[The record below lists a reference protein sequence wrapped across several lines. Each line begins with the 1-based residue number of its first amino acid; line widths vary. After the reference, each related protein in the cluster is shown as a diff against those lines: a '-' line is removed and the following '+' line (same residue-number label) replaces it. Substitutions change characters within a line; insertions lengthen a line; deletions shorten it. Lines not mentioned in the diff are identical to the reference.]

1 MRNLLNKAWLVV
13 LVIALLLGKGYTTT
27 YAAEGES
34 VITEDSQ
41 QENEESSETTDENED
56 EETPSKADIII
67 SDVVYPSDSFVQ
79 GSSTTLGG
87 TVSSEAKLTSVVVSI
102 SSLDGTMVYS
112 SYTVNPDDYF
122 YSIDANVTKGLQI
135 NNLSVGTYKY
145 TITASNE
152 DDVTKEVASKQFTV
166 IEKADITIK
175 DASYPPSK
183 LAFGKSVTLKG
194 TVSSKAVLTSVN
206 MKIVSQ
212 DGKKSYYSYTVKPNK
227 TSFAINS
234 TVNQKLKFQSL
245 PLGKFK
251 YIITAT
257 NADGRTKEVVSR
269 NFEVTGKKSTLK
281 QSAKLSSTTIYK
293 GKNSTL
299 SGKIT
304 SNYKISTVT
313 FEVLNTKYKTTVKPN
328 KTSYTI
334 SNTVSKSLKFNQL
347 PKGTY
352 SVKITATDIS
362 GKTITKTLKLKVIRY
377 DAITYKIKGI
387 KQRTYSD
394 CALASMATC
403 EYNNETRG
411 VGKLGK
417 ALINAKDP
425 YLTMKKRNG
434 NSTYGIWSN
443 IGYTKTTS
451 TSVTAL
457 YNALKKGPVIVH
469 KQNGSRTHF
478 SVVYAYTGSDNKL
491 SLSNF
496 KVYEVTNGKTMS
508 MTAWLGKKTSSNING
523 PGRFDCMVI
532 KK

>member
-1 MRNLLNKAWLVV
+1 MKTILNKAWLAA
-13 LVIALLLGKGYTTT
+13 LVFALLLGKNHTII
-27 YAAEGES
+27 YAAGDES
-34 VITEDSQ
+34 IITEDSLE
-41 QENEESSETTDENED
+41 QEDKEELENKDDELPD
-56 EETPSKADIII
+56 KADIVF
-67 SDVVYPSDSFVQ
+67 SDLVYPPDSMIQ
-79 GSSTTLGG
+79 GSTTALGG
-87 TVSSEAKLTSVVVSI
+87 SISSEALLTSVVISI
-102 SSLDGTMVYS
+102 SSVDGETIYS
-112 SYTVNPDDYF
+112 SYTVNPNDYT
-122 YSIDANVTKGLQI
+122 YSIDANATDNLKI
-135 NNLSVGTYKY
+135 NKLSVGTYKY
-145 TITASNE
+145 TITASNA
-152 DDVTKEVASKQFTV
+152 DDVTKEVEAKQFMV
-166 IEKADITIK
+166 VEKADITIQN
-175 DASYPPSK
+175 AAYPPSK

-194 TVSSKAVLTSVN
+194 TVSSKAILTSV
-206 MKIVSQ
+206 KIKVISQ
-212 DGKKSYYSYTVKPNK
+212 NGKKTYYSYETKPNAK
-227 TSFAINS
+227 SFTINS

-251 YIITAT
+251 YVITAV
-257 NADGRTKEVVSR
+257 NADGRTKDVVSR
-269 NFEVTGKKSTLK
+269 DFEVTGKASSLK
-281 QSAKLSSTTIYK
+281 LSAKLSNTTIYK
-293 GKNSTL
+293 GKNTSL

-304 SNYKISTVT
+304 SNYKINSVTV
-313 FEVLNTKYKTTVKPN
+313 EILKTKYKTTVKPN

-334 SNTVSKSLKFNQL
+334 SSTVSQNLKFNKL

-352 SVKITATDIS
+352 SVKITVTDIS
-362 GKTITKTLKLKVIRY
+362 GKTVTKTLKLKVIRY

-411 VGKLGK
+411 KGKLGK
-417 ALINAKDP
+417 ALINSKDP
-425 YLTMKKRNG
+425 YATMKRRNG

-443 IGYTKTTS
+443 IGYSKTTS
-451 TSVTAL
+451 TSVSAL

-469 KQNGSRTHF
+469 KQNGYRTHY

-523 PGRFDCMVI
+523 PGRFDCMVV